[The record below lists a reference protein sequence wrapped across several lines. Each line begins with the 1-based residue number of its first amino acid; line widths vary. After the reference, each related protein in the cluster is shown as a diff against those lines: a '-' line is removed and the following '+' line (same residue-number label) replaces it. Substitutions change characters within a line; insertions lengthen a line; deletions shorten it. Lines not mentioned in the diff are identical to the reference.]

1 MKVLIIG
8 AGSVGRSIAT
18 ELIDKGHRI
27 TLVDRTVT
35 AERRE
40 TVPGASWVH
49 GDAAEIATL
58 EAAGIA
64 EAKVVVAA
72 TGDDKVNLVVSL
84 LAKTEFLV
92 ARTVAR
98 VSHPDNE
105 WMFGAMWGVDV
116 AVSTPR
122 MMTALVEEA
131 VSEGRVVTLFRFAG
145 SSTRMVE
152 ITLPENSPAVGRTIG
167 SRRWPGSCVPVGII
181 RDGRP
186 LAPSPHDTLEAG
198 DELLF
203 LAEDAD
209 RRALQALL
217 VPPSTP
223 VSEEPKPLTDA
234 IEQVLGPEG

>member
-1 MKVLIIG
+1 MKILIVG
-8 AGSVGRSIAT
+8 AGSVGRSLAR
-18 ELIDKGHRI
+18 ELLDKGHRV
-27 TLVDRTVT
+27 TLVDRAAT
-35 AERRE
+35 AELQAQ
-40 TVPGASWVH
+40 VAGAAWVD
-49 GDAAEIATL
+49 GDAAELAVL
-58 EAAGIA
+58 EEAGIA
-64 EAKVVVAA
+64 DAKVVVAA

-98 VSHPDNE
+98 VSHPANE
-105 WMFGAMWGVDV
+105 WMFGPMWGVDV

-152 ITLPENSPAVGRTIG
+152 LTLPEASPSVGRTIG
-167 SRRWPGSCVPVGII
+167 SMRWPSGCVPVGII

-186 LAPSPHDTLEAG
+186 LAPTPHDTMEVA

-203 LAEDAD
+203 LAAEEDLTT
-209 RRALQALL
+209 LQALL
-217 VPPSTP
+217 APGHESA
-223 VSEEPKPLTDA
+223 EDEPRPLTGA
-234 IEQVLGPEG
+234 IDTVNPE